1 MFASR
6 MKCKEEDGIFRNC
19 VILEECF
26 LGDWLGCWFGVLGVK
41 APFYDLPIKSI
52 FQRNFQKLKLPK
64 KLPLQKKLQLHIC
77 TFNSFP
83 PKKETCKKPKNSIQN
98 STNLTKKKRSFFYSF
113 KFSSHMYS
121 LVEMTVKYFLRHSSS
136 FEK

>member
-64 KLPLQKKLQLHIC
+64 NLPSKKNCNCISVHSIHSPRKKKLARNQKIAYKIQQTLQRKNEVFFIPLNLARIC
-77 TFNSFP
+77 T
-83 PKKETCKKPKNSIQN
+83 
-98 STNLTKKKRSFFYSF
+98 
-113 KFSSHMYS
+113 
-121 LVEMTVKYFLRHSSS
+121 V
-136 FEK
+136 